1 MEWIG
6 DWFNSLGIH
15 SYGLDVYQGVVK
27 KWQFPRVMEC
37 SDTYG
42 LKLSHR

>member
-6 DWFNSLGIH
+6 DWFNSLGIQ

-27 KWQFPRVMEC
+27 NDNFLE
-37 SDTYG
+37 
-42 LKLSHR
+42 